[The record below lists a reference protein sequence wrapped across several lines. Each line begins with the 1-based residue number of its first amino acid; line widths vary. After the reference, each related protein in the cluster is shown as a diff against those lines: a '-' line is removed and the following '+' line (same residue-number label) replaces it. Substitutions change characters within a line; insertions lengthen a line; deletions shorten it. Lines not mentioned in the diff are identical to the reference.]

1 MFKISSIRILVKIVK
16 IAVDIDGVLL
26 DLVITFCE
34 IFNEKYNM
42 HYTKEDVSN
51 WEFFNDWNI
60 SEEEA
65 FGIFY
70 QIYENTMVVPFID
83 EDASKFMKKLNLDHD
98 VYILSAR
105 TSLYKAQIIKKLN
118 LHNIK
123 KGEHYNELIL
133 VHHKPY
139 DQKQNYKF
147 DIYID
152 DNPHLAETI
161 KKTKERYLLLYNQP
175 WNQNFICKN
184 NIIRVYNWKEVYET
198 IMSLSKNY

>member
-1 MFKISSIRILVKIVK
+1 VR

-34 IFNEKYNM
+34 IFNERYNT

-60 SEEEA
+60 TEEEA
-65 FGIFY
+65 FEIFF
-70 QIYENTMVVPFID
+70 QIYENTMDVPFID
-83 EDASKFMKKLNLDHD
+83 EKASEYMRKLNINHD

-105 TSLYKAQIIKKLN
+105 TSQYKSQIIEKLN
-118 LHNIK
+118 FHNIK
-123 KGEHYNELIL
+123 KGVHYKELIL

-139 DQKQNYKF
+139 DQKQNYNF
-147 DIYID
+147 DVYID

-161 KKTKERYLLLYNQP
+161 KNIKERYLLLYDQP
-175 WNQNFICKN
+175 WNQDFNCKN
-184 NIIRVYNWKEVYET
+184 NIIRVHNWKEVYDT
-198 IMSLSKNY
+198 IISLSKINNFHQFEN

>member
-1 MFKISSIRILVKIVK
+1 MK

-26 DLVITFCE
+26 DIVISFCE
-34 IFNEKYNM
+34 IFNERYKTQYS
-42 HYTKEDVSN
+42 KEDVTN

-60 SEEEA
+60 TEEEA
-65 FGIFY
+65 FGIFF
-70 QIYENTMVVPFID
+70 QIYKNTMDVPFID
-83 EDASKFMKKLNLDHD
+83 KSAPKYMKNLNTEHD

-105 TSLYKAQIIKKLN
+105 TSEYKSQIKEKLDF
-118 LHNIK
+118 HNIK

-139 DQKQNYKF
+139 DQKKNYKF

-161 KKTKERYLLLYNQP
+161 KKSKERYLLLYDQP

-184 NIIRVYNWKEVYET
+184 NIIRVHNWKEVYET
-198 IMSLSKNY
+198 IVSLSKE

>member
-1 MFKISSIRILVKIVK
+1 MK